1 MVRQCRTIKRKNSS
15 FRAAAGEK
23 AEDIMH
29 LRYSGGE
36 AARITEKDRHFHS
49 AADEKASAV

>member
-1 MVRQCRTIKRKNSS
+1 MVRQCRTIKRKTSS

-29 LRYSGGE
+29 FRYSGGF
-36 AARITEKDRHFHS
+36 AARITEKDRHFHT